1 MDNEHS
7 KNTDQEHLIDKIRAI
22 LYCEA
27 SKDYKKMDDD
37 LIAECADYLM
47 ELENRKPLTN
57 EEIDKAIKHI
67 FEKVKPS
74 FRRKRILKKLLWAAI
89 ISVLIFVMA
98 ISATHGQDDALEH
111 FKQWGKTV
119 FSMFSGERIES
130 GNKTIIKNGNYSVR
144 YDTVDELFENEDL
157 DILYPAALPDG
168 YEITNISYLQESKGT
183 RILFSTTNPSYSIA
197 IDNYNDI
204 NMYVDTQNSSFETI
218 GNIRCYFIHIKNDVA
233 DYFQCAFAHN
243 GYIYSLGA
251 STHEEMVFIINN
263 LKEYQP

>member
-67 FEKVKPS
+67 FEKGKPS

-157 DILYPAALPDG
+157 DILYPAALPNG
-168 YEITNISYLQESKGT
+168 EEFMCISYLIETNGKSVT
-183 RILFSTTNPSYSIA
+183 YSRNNPLYSIVVENFSTVSMYIDIETSSTETINNINCHYIQISDV
-197 IDNYNDI
+197 DNYF
-204 NMYVDTQNSSFETI
+204 Y
-218 GNIRCYFIHIKNDVA
+218 
-233 DYFQCAFAHN
+233 CAFEHN
-243 GYIYSLGA
+243 GFTYRFGA
-251 STHEEMVFIINN
+251 FTYEEMVFIINN